1 MNRSSKIPRFILY
14 YSLFCLLLPL
24 GACSVPTPVTI
35 DATSTTT
42 ASFSTTPAGL
52 AIEPAQ
58 TISPTLEPVNT
69 LIPLQTFGDANTS
82 MFCQTS
88 VDLTKTNGLTYSCSE
103 GKFSFLTAE
112 GASDSDKF
120 LEVAAPIQSTNTF
133 IIEVDLTSIQGGK
146 SDQNQYGFILGIDP
160 AHSYTLRFK
169 GLYYRLEQNMILFNQ
184 DFPQGEN
191 HITKRWNWNYSPTF
205 LASGQ
210 TNHVKFACE
219 RGNCSLYTN
228 DNLAAKFKIDDQAH
242 FSSIALFAQTDYYVP
257 FGSVAVDN
265 FQVYSPSQS
274 ESTGEKF
281 NIKDDLLSDKG
292 SIQQSGLSGAYHL
305 YKPDG
310 YHFSSVI
317 PFGIYGVKIGPV
329 LEDSSISITVILNND
344 NPQSSMYSGLAC
356 RSSVEGMYLAVIR
369 ENGFFSVF
377 RDTPNRPF
385 TLLAEAKSDNILTDG
400 APNQLRLD
408 CVGTSIAFYINGQ
421 QVSKLNDSQFNVVS
435 GRSGFFTKAGKTPDP
450 DRIIFSYLEINEVR

>member
-1 MNRSSKIPRFILY
+1 MYFF
-14 YSLFCLLLPL
+14 LFSIYLLPS
-24 GACSVPTPVTI
+24 ACAIQTPIAI

-42 ASFSTTPAGL
+42 ASFLTTPAGL
-52 AIEPAQ
+52 AIEPTQ
-58 TISPTLEPVNT
+58 TMSPTLKPVNA
-69 LIPLQTFGDANTS
+69 LIPLQTFDSANAS
-82 MFCQTS
+82 MFCQSS
-88 VDLTKTNGLTYSCSE
+88 VDLSKSNGLTYSCSE

-120 LEVAAPIQSTNTF
+120 LEVAALIQSTNTF
-133 IIEVDLTSIQGGK
+133 IIEVDLTSKQGGK
-146 SDQNQYGFILGIDP
+146 SDQNQYGFVLGIDP

-169 GLYYRLEQNMILFNQ
+169 GLYYRLEQNLVLFNQ

-210 TNHVKFACE
+210 TNHIKFACE

-228 DNLAAKFKIDDQAH
+228 DNLAANFKIDDQAH

-257 FGSVAVDN
+257 FGSVDVDN
-265 FQVYSPSQS
+265 FQVYSPSES
-274 ESTGEKF
+274 ESTVEKF
-281 NIKDDLLSDKG
+281 YIKDNLLSDKG
-292 SIQQSGLSGAYHL
+292 IIQQSGLSGAYHL
-305 YKPDG
+305 YQPDG

-317 PFGIYGVKIGPV
+317 PFGIYAVKIGPV
-329 LEDSSISITVILNND
+329 LEDSSISATIILNND
-344 NPQSSMYSGLAC
+344 NPQSSMYGGLAC

-385 TLLAEAKSDNILTDG
+385 TLLAEAKSANILTGG

-408 CVGTSIAFYINGQ
+408 CVGTTIAFYINGQ

-450 DRIIFSYLEINEVR
+450 DRIVFSYLEINEVR